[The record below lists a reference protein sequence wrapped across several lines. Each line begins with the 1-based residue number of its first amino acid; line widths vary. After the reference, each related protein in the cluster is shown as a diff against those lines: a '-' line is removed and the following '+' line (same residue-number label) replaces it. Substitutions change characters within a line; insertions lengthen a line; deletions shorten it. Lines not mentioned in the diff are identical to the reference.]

1 MALFSLTTLLSAFLL
16 FQIQPLIARVI
27 LPSFGGTP
35 AVWTTCM
42 LFFQALLVGG
52 YGYGHVVATKLVPR
66 RQALVHTVLVT
77 GALGVLG
84 LAALRWGS
92 PLVPPS
98 SWRPDA
104 SGAPILEIVRLLFI
118 TVGVPYLVLSTTGP
132 LVQSWA
138 RLGALSSG
146 WTGSPYRLYALS
158 NVGSL
163 AGLLLYPTV
172 IEPLFGL
179 RSQAWFF
186 SALFLSFGLSVIG
199 CGRLVAGVPAT
210 AVTDAP
216 ATADGPTPG
225 LPRYLGWAGLA
236 SVASALL
243 LSITNQLCQDVAA
256 IPLLWVVPLSLYLI
270 SFILAFDRPAW
281 YPRWLWMP
289 MYAAAA
295 AAAIYFLPRTTMRV
309 GVQIPV
315 WSALLL
321 SGCMVCHGELARSR
335 PQPRYLTG
343 FWFAVS
349 VGGAIG
355 GLFVS
360 VIAPKTMTGYF
371 EVHVA
376 IAAGAIALCVALLLD
391 RQSPLHRGSRI
402 VGALGIGAIL
412 FNVAWLLARR
422 PLAKHEQLVYLAAG
436 VLTVFIGVL
445 LALMPRGTSLGGDD
459 PFWARI
465 GLPVALAALL
475 VALGA
480 HVQRANRGTLFV
492 SRSFF
497 GVLRVTE
504 DDAEDPAH
512 HRRLLTHGRIVHG
525 FQLLTPNGPHTPC
538 TYYEPN
544 SGIGR
549 AIRMHP
555 RRAQGSLSLGMCG
568 LGTGTVASYTKPGD
582 TLRFYEI
589 DPAVVALSRG
599 EHPWFRYLADA
610 YGKVD
615 VVLGDAR
622 VSLQRELEER
632 GSNAFDVL
640 AVDAFSGDA
649 IPVHLL
655 TQEAVA
661 LYMKHLKPD
670 GVLALHISNR
680 HIALLPVVK
689 AIAEALGLHWMLV
702 DTSYPDEDIIPWDS
716 SWVLVGRDQATL
728 APFGKPDDPGQVT
741 PVRPFTDEYSNI
753 MKLLR
758 L

>member
-1 MALFSLTTLLSAFLL
+1 
-16 FQIQPLIARVI
+16 
-27 LPSFGGTP
+27 
-35 AVWTTCM
+35 
-42 LFFQALLVGG
+42 
-52 YGYGHVVATKLVPR
+52 
-66 RQALVHTVLVT
+66 VHTVLVT
-77 GALGVLG
+77 AALAVLGV
-84 LAALRWGS
+84 AALRWGS

-98 SWRPDA
+98 SFRPDA
-104 SGAPILEIVRLLFI
+104 SHAPILEIVKLLFI

-138 RLGALSSG
+138 RRSDP
-146 WTGSPYRLYALS
+146 TRSPYRLYALS

-172 IEPLFGL
+172 IEPVFGL
-179 RSQAWFF
+179 RGQAWFF
-186 SALFLSFGLSVIG
+186 AALFLSFGLSVIG
-199 CGRLVAGVPAT
+199 CGRLVSGAAS
-210 AVTDAP
+210 AVTDTP
-216 ATADGPTPG
+216 SSADGPE
-225 LPRYLGWAGLA
+225 PRAISYVAWAGLA
-236 SVASALL
+236 SVASAML

-289 MYAAAA
+289 LYAGAAG
-295 AAAIYFLPRTTMRV
+295 AAIYFLPRTTMHL
-309 GVQIPV
+309 GLQIPA
-315 WSALLL
+315 WSILLL

-335 PQPRYLTG
+335 PAPRYLTG
-343 FWFAVS
+343 FWFSVS

-360 VIAPKTMTGYF
+360 VLAPKLMTGYF
-371 EVHVA
+371 EVHCA
-376 IAAGAIALCVALLLD
+376 IAACGVALALALWFD
-391 RQSPLHRGSRI
+391 KKSVLHKGSPLAS
-402 VGALGIGAIL
+402 ALGIGAII

-422 PLAKHEQLVYLAAG
+422 PLAPHEKLVYIGAG
-436 VLTVFIGVL
+436 IATVLVATL
-445 LALMPRGTSLGGDD
+445 LWLVPRGKSLSGDD

-465 GLPVALAALL
+465 GLPVALAALM

-480 HVQRANRGTLFV
+480 HVKRANQGALFV

-504 DDAEDPAH
+504 DDPEDPAH

-525 FQLLTPNGPHTPC
+525 FQLLTKEGPHTPC
-538 TYYEPN
+538 TYYEPQ

-549 AIRMHP
+549 AIRLHP
-555 RRAQGSLSLGMCG
+555 RRATGPLHLGMCG

-589 DPAVVALSRG
+589 DPNVLALSSG
-599 EHPWFRYLADA
+599 DNPWFRYLKDA

-622 VSLQRELEER
+622 VSLQKELDDK
-632 GSNAFDVL
+632 GGNQFDVL

-655 TQEAVA
+655 TVESVS
-661 LYMKHLKPD
+661 LYMKHLAPD

-680 HIALLPVVK
+680 HIQLLPVVK
-689 AIAEALGLHWMLV
+689 AIADTLGLKWMLV
-702 DTSYPDEDIIPWDS
+702 DTSYPDEEIIPWDS
-716 SWVLVGRDQATL
+716 SWVIVARDEATL
-728 APFGKPDDPGQVT
+728 KPFGKPDDPGV
-741 PVRPFTDEYSNI
+741 VLSMRPFTDEYSNV
-753 MKLLR
+753 MKILR
-758 L
+758 MK

>member
-1 MALFSLTTLLSAFLL
+1 MTPFALTTLLSAFLL

-42 LFFQALLVGG
+42 LFFQSLLVGG
-52 YGYGHVVATKLVPR
+52 YGYGHVVATRLGPKKQARVHLVF
-66 RQALVHTVLVT
+66 VLVSL
-77 GALGVLG
+77 AVLSSS
-84 LAALRWGS
+84 ALRWGS
-92 PLVPPS
+92 PLVPPP

-104 SGAPILEIVRLLFI
+104 SNAPIFEILKLLFI

-138 RLGALSSG
+138 RMSDPSR
-146 WTGSPYRLYALS
+146 SPYRLYALS
-158 NVGSL
+158 NIGSL

-179 RSQAWFF
+179 RHQAWLF
-186 SALFLSFGLSVIG
+186 SALYLTFGVSVVG
-199 CGRLVAGVPAT
+199 CGRIASRV
-210 AVTDAP
+210 AP
-216 ATADGPTPG
+216 AAIEPVAADGPP
-225 LPRYLGWAGLA
+225 PRALHYLAWAGLA

-289 MYAAAA
+289 LYAGAAALA
-295 AAAIYFLPRTTMRV
+295 VYFLPHTTMRV
-309 GVQIPV
+309 GAQIPT

-321 SGCMVCHGELARSR
+321 AGCMVCHGELARSR

-343 FWFAVS
+343 FWFAVA
-349 VGGAIG
+349 VGGALG

-360 VIAPKTMTGYF
+360 VIAPKTMNGYF
-371 EVHVA
+371 EVHIA
-376 IAAGAIALCVALLLD
+376 IAAGAVALCLALWLD
-391 RQSPLHRGSRI
+391 KTSPLHVGRAGATGAAFGAMFGNTAWLVATKISPQHEKLVY
-402 VGALGIGAIL
+402 VGAGFTAVLFATFLSFRRGKPLG
-412 FNVAWLLARR
+412 
-422 PLAKHEQLVYLAAG
+422 
-436 VLTVFIGVL
+436 T
-445 LALMPRGTSLGGDD
+445 DD
-459 PFWARI
+459 PFWARL
-465 GLPVALAALL
+465 GLPIALASLCI
-475 VALGA
+475 ALGA
-480 HVQRANRGTLFV
+480 HIRRANKDALFV

-504 DDAEDPAH
+504 DDPEDPKL

-525 FQLLTPNGPHTPC
+525 YQLLTAEGPHTPC

-544 SGIGR
+544 SGVGK
-549 AIRMHP
+549 AIRLHP
-555 RRAQGSLSLGMCG
+555 RRAQGPLSIGMCG
-568 LGTGTVASYTKPGD
+568 LGTGTIASYTKPGD

-589 DPAVVALSRG
+589 DPNVVALSRG

-622 VSLQRELEER
+622 VSLQKELEEH
-632 GSNAFDVL
+632 GGNGFDVL

-655 TQEAVA
+655 TREAVE

-680 HIALLPVVK
+680 HIRLFPVVK
-689 AIAEALGLHWMLV
+689 AIADSLGLKWTLV
-702 DTSYPDEDIIPWDS
+702 ETSYADEDVIPWDS
-716 SWVLVGRDQATL
+716 SWVLVGRNAAVL
-728 APFGKPDDPGQVT
+728 APFGKSDT
-741 PVRPFTDEYSNI
+741 PEDTIEVRPFTDEFSNI
-753 MKLLR
+753 MKLLK

>member
-1 MALFSLTTLLSAFLL
+1 MAPFALTTLLSAFLL

-42 LFFQALLVGG
+42 LFFQSLLVGG
-52 YGYGHVVATKLVPR
+52 YGYGHVVATRFVPKK
-66 RQALVHTVLVT
+66 QATVHAVFVLLSL
-77 GALGVLG
+77 AVLSSS
-84 LAALRWGS
+84 ALRWGS
-92 PLVPPS
+92 PLVPPP

-104 SGAPILEIVRLLFI
+104 SNAPIFEIVKLLFI

-138 RLGALSSG
+138 RMSEP
-146 WTGSPYRLYALS
+146 TRSPYRLYALS
-158 NVGSL
+158 NIGSL

-172 IEPLFGL
+172 VEPLFGL
-179 RSQAWFF
+179 RHQAWLF
-186 SALFLSFGLSVIG
+186 SALYLSFALSVIG
-199 CGRLVAGVPAT
+199 CGRIASRVAPT
-210 AVTDAP
+210 AHHAL
-216 ATADGPTPG
+216 AADGPP
-225 LPRYLGWAGLA
+225 PRAVHYLAWAGLA

-289 MYAAAA
+289 LYAAAA
-295 AAAIYFLPRTTMRV
+295 ALAIYFLPRTTSRI
-309 GVQIPV
+309 GAQIPT

-321 SGCMVCHGELARSR
+321 AGCMVCHGELARSR

-343 FWFAVS
+343 FWFAVA

-371 EVHVA
+371 EVHAA
-376 IAAGAIALCVALLLD
+376 IAAGAVALCLALWLD
-391 RQSPLHRGSRI
+391 KKSPLH
-402 VGALGIGAIL
+402 VGHPLMTGLAFAIL
-412 FNVAWLLARR
+412 FGNTAWLIVTKLAPAR
-422 PLAKHEQLVYLAAG
+422 ETLVYILAG
-436 VLTVFIGVL
+436 VAAVVVSLVL
-445 LALMPRGTSLGGDD
+445 YFRRQHPLGGDD
-459 PFWARI
+459 PFWFRLA
-465 GLPVALAALL
+465 LPVALAALCIS
-475 VALGA
+475 LGG
-480 HVQRANRGTLFV
+480 HIRRANKGSLFV

-504 DDAEDPAH
+504 DDPDDPKI

-525 FQLLTPNGPHTPC
+525 FQLLTPEGPHTPC

-544 SGIGR
+544 SGVGR
-549 AIRMHP
+549 AIRLHP
-555 RRAQGSLSLGMCG
+555 RRAQGPLSIGMCG
-568 LGTGTVASYTKPGD
+568 LGTGTIASYTKPGD

-589 DPAVVALSRG
+589 DPNVVALSRG

-622 VSLQRELEER
+622 VSLQKELEEH
-632 GSNAFDVL
+632 GGNGFDVL
-640 AVDAFSGDA
+640 AIDAFSGDA

-655 TQEAVA
+655 TREAVE

-670 GVLALHISNR
+670 GVLAIHISNR
-680 HIALLPVVK
+680 HIKLFPVVK
-689 AIAEALGLHWMLV
+689 AIADSLHLKWTLV
-702 DTSYPDEDIIPWDS
+702 DTSYADEDVIPWDS
-716 SWVLVGRDQATL
+716 SWVIVGRDEATL
-728 APFGKPDDPGQVT
+728 APFGKSDTPDDAT
-741 PVRPFTDEYSNI
+741 TVRPFTDEFSNI
-753 MKLLR
+753 MKLLK